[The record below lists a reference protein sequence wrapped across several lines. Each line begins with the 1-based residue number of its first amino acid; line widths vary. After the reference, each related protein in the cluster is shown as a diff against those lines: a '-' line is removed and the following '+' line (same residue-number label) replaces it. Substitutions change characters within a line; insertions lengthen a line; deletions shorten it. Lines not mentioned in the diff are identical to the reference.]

1 MESNSDQ
8 RVKRNPLSNNENV
21 CMPSSLQAGTSVGKS
36 TTNTRIEQLE
46 IKIDHLLLTMTN
58 MQNKIQAMQLKMAD
72 KETRIK
78 CLEEKCDQLLAKIAC
93 NSKDYE

>member
-21 CMPSSLQAGTSVGKS
+21 CMHSSLQACTAAGKS
-36 TTNTRIEQLE
+36 ATTTRIEQLE

-78 CLEEKCDQLLAKIAC
+78 CLEEKCDELLAKTDC
-93 NSKDYE
+93 NSQD